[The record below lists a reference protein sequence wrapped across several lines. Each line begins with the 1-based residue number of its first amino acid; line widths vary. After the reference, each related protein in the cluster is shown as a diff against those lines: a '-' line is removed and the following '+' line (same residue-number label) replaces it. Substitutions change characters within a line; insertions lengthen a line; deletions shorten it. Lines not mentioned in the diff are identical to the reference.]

1 MHHGFKK
8 GQVRTCNC
16 IVKFLE
22 DVGTAPFSKIKEHV
36 NSKLK
41 YGVTSSRLGNIL
53 SKYPDFEK
61 VGMTI
66 THGEVGGYID
76 QRYPISIW
84 KLSPLE

>member
-1 MHHGFKK
+1 MHHRWKK
-8 GQVRTCNC
+8 GQIKTCNC

-22 DVGTAPFSKIKEHV
+22 EVGSAPFSKIKEHV

-41 YGVTSSRLGNIL
+41 HGVTSPRLGNIL

-66 THGEVGGYID
+66 YPGEVGGYSD

-84 KLSPLE
+84 TLSSSE